1 MNTTLENG
9 FDANEIALGEQCLRE
24 LGDLEL
30 VLVGG
35 GDVAVAGR

>member
-9 FDANEIALGEQCLRE
+9 FEVNEIALDERFLRE